1 MYLKSLTLKGFKSF
15 ADRAHMVFEPGLT
28 VIVGPN
34 GSGKSNVSDAILWVL
49 GEQSAKQLRGQ
60 AMEDVVFAGSSARKP
75 VSVAEVD
82 LTLDN
87 SDHVLPVDFEE
98 VVVTRRMYRSGES
111 EYLINGSPAR
121 LLDVTD
127 ILHDSGLGKDTH
139 SIISQGKLDAV
150 LMSRPEDRRALI
162 EEAAGISKH
171 KRRRERAERKL
182 GSMDERLRHVVAVQ
196 KEIARQLRPLERQ
209 VERAQRHKEVS
220 ERVAELRRVLSV
232 DDLRRLRREW
242 ARLEAVESEAAAEL
256 EVAGFQL
263 RGRQENLEKL
273 QVLLEE
279 KGLYV
284 GDISEQRSRCRRAL
298 DRLESACRLLDQKG
312 RALEERAAS
321 LDDGLGRSGRRE
333 SQVKEELESVG
344 SQLDDNRGSLD
355 SLRRRSDAANARVR
369 AARVS
374 RKEAEAAYNRVQAD
388 IRSVQADRD
397 SHALALA
404 KAKDGL
410 ENARVQDG
418 IFAARVSQ
426 LEEALEQAEREAS
439 SAQARL
445 SDVDARLED
454 ARARER
460 EGRARVERARQGL
473 LEAQKADGAARRAL
487 SSAEARVGGLRASVR
502 EVEDA
507 APLAGELSRAF
518 ADAPVRR
525 VVEVL
530 DVPSEISVLVE
541 RVLSSALV
549 GFVVDGR
556 DGFEGLVARAA
567 SLAESTN
574 GSVEIVDARS
584 CAVGDVADAEAPDAQ
599 APAVDAPG
607 YALLERV
614 GVHAGY
620 ERLAGALLGGVR
632 VVGSAAEAARACA
645 AHPRLTFATPQGD
658 LFFAGG
664 RARVGREVDAAAGL
678 LERSRELRELESGL
692 AGLRDAA
699 AASQKGADDA
709 EALLSRSRDE
719 LESAV
724 QLAARL
730 SGERSSVSSELA
742 RLRQT
747 VEKSKGELSRVRDQR
762 AAADKRSE
770 ETRESLGRHES
781 AFKSA
786 EGRLSGLNDELGD
799 ALGAFDRA
807 RSEDR
812 AAHDE
817 ANSCQLE
824 LARVQERVR
833 SLEDRRR
840 RLVQEESE
848 LSSSIEGQLSAR
860 RSVDAMSGRVA
871 PLRERLAAL
880 VGVARERLDA
890 LCDRASLAEADSA
903 TLKRTIEAAK
913 TEVADA
919 AVALNRAQSGANDVK
934 VRKGRLEVQ
943 VDAAVKAIASQPGVV
958 LEEALERTPAP
969 ADRGALERELSKL
982 EGELAQIGPVNQV
995 ALEEYDALR
1004 RRADFISDQ
1013 VSDLQH
1019 ARADLNKITQAIDRK
1034 MRSSFLSTFEAVD
1047 RNFQEVF
1054 SMLFPGG
1061 SGHLEMTE
1069 PDDPATTGIEVV
1081 AQPRGKRVNKMS
1093 LLSGGERSLTAL
1105 GLLFA
1110 VYRTRTVPFYVLDEV
1125 EAALDDSNL
1134 DRMLGAIDEL
1144 RKTTQLIVISHQR
1157 RTMESADVLY
1167 GVSMQADGVS
1177 RVVSQRLERPAE

>member
-87 SDHVLPVDFEE
+87 SDHVLPVDFDE
-98 VVVTRRMYRSGES
+98 VVITRRMYRSGES
-111 EYLINGSPAR
+111 EYLINGAPAR

-182 GSMDERLRHVVAVQ
+182 ESMDERLRHVVAVQ

-232 DDLRRLRREW
+232 DDLRRLKAEW
-242 ARLEAVESEAAAEL
+242 ARLEAVEAEAAAEL
-256 EVAGFQL
+256 EIADFQL
-263 RGRQENLEKL
+263 KGRQENLEKL

-298 DRLESACRLLDQKG
+298 DRLESATRLLEQKG
-312 RALEERAAS
+312 RALEERASS
-321 LDDGLGRSGRRE
+321 LDDGLGRSERRE

-344 SQLDDNRGSLD
+344 AQLDENRGSLN
-355 SLRRRSDAANARVR
+355 SLRQRSDAANARVR
-369 AARVS
+369 AARVA
-374 RKEAEAAYNRVQAD
+374 RKDTEAAYNRVQAD

-418 IFAARVSQ
+418 IFAARVTQ
-426 LEEALEQAEREAS
+426 LEDALGQAEREAS
-439 SAQARL
+439 SAQTRL
-445 SDVDARLED
+445 EDVDARLEA
-454 ARARER
+454 ARTGER
-460 EGRARVERARQGL
+460 EGRAQVERSRQGL
-473 LEAQKADGAARRAL
+473 LQAQKADGEARRAL
-487 SSAEARVGGLRASVR
+487 SSAEARVSGLRASVR

-507 APLAGELSRAF
+507 APLAGELSRA
-518 ADAPVRR
+518 AAHDSVRR

-530 DVPSEISVLVE
+530 DVPADVSSLVE
-541 RVLSSALV
+541 RILSSALV

-556 DGFEGLVARAA
+556 EGFGALASRAA

-574 GSVEIVDARS
+574 GSVEIVDASS
-584 CAVGDVADAEAPDAQ
+584 CSAADAPEDEAG
-599 APAVDAPG
+599 APG
-607 YALLERV
+607 YALLDRV
-614 GVHAGY
+614 GAHPGY
-620 ERLAGALLGGVR
+620 ERLAAALLGGVR
-632 VVGSAAEAARACA
+632 VVGTAAEAAAACA
-645 AHPRLTFATPQGD
+645 GFPRLTFATPQGD

-692 AGLRDAA
+692 AGLEEAV
-699 AASQKGADDA
+699 AASQRGVDDA

-730 SGERSSVSSELA
+730 SGERSSIASELA

-747 VEKSKGELSRVRDQR
+747 VEKSKGELGRVKDQR
-762 AAADKRSE
+762 AAAEKRSE
-770 ETRESLGRHES
+770 ETRESLARHES

-786 EGRLSGLNDELGD
+786 EGRISTLNDELGD

-807 RSEDR
+807 RAEDR

-833 SLEDRRR
+833 SLEDRNR
-840 RLVQEESE
+840 RLVQEEAE
-848 LSSSIEGQLSAR
+848 LASNIAGQLSSR
-860 RSVDAMSGRVA
+860 RSVDVMSARVA
-871 PLRERLAAL
+871 PLRERLSAL
-880 VGVARERLDA
+880 VAVARERLDT

-903 TLKRTIEAAK
+903 TLRKTIEAAK

-919 AVALNRAQSGANDVK
+919 SVALSRAQSGVNDVK

-943 VDAAVKAIASQPGVV
+943 VDAAVKAITSQKGVV
-958 LEEALERTPAP
+958 LEEALETPAP
-969 ADRGALERELSKL
+969 ADRGAMERELSKL

-995 ALEEYDALR
+995 ALEEYETLR
-1004 RRADFISDQ
+1004 RRADFIAEQ

-1019 ARADLNKITQAIDRK
+1019 ARGDLNKITQAIDRK
-1034 MRSSFLSTFEAVD
+1034 MRSSFLTTFEAVD

-1061 SGHLEMTE
+1061 SGHLEMTV

-1134 DRMLGAIDEL
+1134 DRMLSAIEEL

-1177 RVVSQRLERPAE
+1177 RVVSQRLDRAAAK